1 MGYGL
6 WRRKTDVDSLHNWKY
21 PSMFSEAVRWRD
33 LVLCII
39 HGPNR
44 LGNHSVSCFL
54 FHVSCFMFLVSCFWT
69 PQAHLQVSWNGNR
82 HPDMFWR
89 TCSDGLPRLLRLPR
103 LPSLPR
109 LSLRKV
115 PNDQLSLNRHGK
127 PKPQFPASRDVIWT
141 VVMALPPLKRFRT

>member
-33 LVLCII
+33 LVLIICII

-54 FHVSCFMFLVSCFWT
+54 LHVSCFVFLDTTSSSSSFMKRKQASGHVLTGSLDSSDSLDFLVS
-69 PQAHLQVSWNGNR
+69 PDSVYGR
-82 HPDMFWR
+82 HPM
-89 TCSDGLPRLLRLPR
+89 TN
-103 LPSLPR
+103 SLWIDTR
-109 LSLRKV
+109 
-115 PNDQLSLNRHGK
+115 NQ
-127 PKPQFPASRDVIWT
+127 KPQFPASRDVIWT